1 MILVEDGS
9 EEDLNLFIT
18 ILNYL
23 LVPPYLRRKLIPLT
37 KELSFAGALP
47 PLNIPTHNPS
57 NKKPEIND
65 VREGVVRT
73 AFGRKGKVFFG
84 YKRYCLMLSEREI
97 FPGERVLLKIT
108 SLDPL
113 KCVEEE
119 PSKTE
124 IYIGYRVF
132 HSGVND
138 LSHTLRKLCG
148 ECINIMTSKLGKAFT
163 YREARNFLKEVKSSK
178 CLTLFFGN
186 HEKDFN
192 EIIPKEAF
200 EALGINHVYNFIKE
214 QGVYS
219 VRTDEAL
226 LSVLSA
232 LNFVLNS

>member
-1 MILVEDGS
+1 MFVWPSRKGFYELSIFLPVSNLSVYPTLREKTEFVARIARAAAIFKVSNVILVEDGS

-138 LSHTLRKLCG
+138 LSQLGQQLYLR
-148 ECINIMTSKLGKAFT
+148 
-163 YREARNFLKEVKSSK
+163 
-178 CLTLFFGN
+178 
-186 HEKDFN
+186 
-192 EIIPKEAF
+192 
-200 EALGINHVYNFIKE
+200 
-214 QGVYS
+214 
-219 VRTDEAL
+219 
-226 LSVLSA
+226 
-232 LNFVLNS
+232 